1 MVLIMNPGTGNVKG
15 ATEENAITNIEQF
28 IDDLGQEGIQY
39 VRVPEMDEGG
49 RFGFRI
55 KKRDDQPCHLID
67 MPGCDDAKLRWA
79 GPGFPVRLYVDGS
92 SWQWDLALG
101 MCKFGV
107 EE

>member
-1 MVLIMNPGTGNVKG
+1 MGLIMNPGTGKVKG
-15 ATEENAITNIEQF
+15 AIEENAITNIKQF
-28 IDDLGQEGIQY
+28 VEDLGLKGVNC
-39 VRVPEMDEGG
+39 VRLPYRDDSDG
-49 RFGFRI
+49 RFGFLLW
-55 KKRDDQPCHLID
+55 KGKHCHEVD

-79 GPGFPVRLYVDGS
+79 GEGFPVRLYVDGS